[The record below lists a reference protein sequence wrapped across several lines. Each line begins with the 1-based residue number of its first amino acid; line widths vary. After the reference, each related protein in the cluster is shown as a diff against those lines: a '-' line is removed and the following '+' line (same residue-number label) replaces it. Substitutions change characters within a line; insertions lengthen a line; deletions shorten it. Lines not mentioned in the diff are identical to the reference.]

1 MIYKHSC
8 DKSYTNNENT
18 LYYPDEYLVRFVNRY
33 IKRRINHVVK
43 NINYYFLD
51 IGCGIGRNI
60 QYLVENGY
68 KVTGIDTSTVAINNA
83 RKFLNYKNT
92 NKSRYKLINL
102 SSSNFIEK
110 KIRCSYILY
119 CFRFHAY

>member
-1 MIYKHSC
+1 M
-8 DKSYTNNENT
+8 
-18 LYYPDEYLVRFVNRY
+18 VRFVNRY

-68 KVTGIDTSTVAINNA
+68 KVTGIDISTVAINNP

-102 SSSNFIEK
+102 FSSNFIK
-110 KIRCSYILY
+110 KNTLQL
-119 CFRFHAY
+119 HLVLL